1 MNSASYPSGRY
12 CSSSPGVDLD
22 VDRPVEV
29 EEGHHH
35 ITRQEGG
42 EEEEEEEEEEER
54 DHPGATLG
62 VIW

>member
-1 MNSASYPSGRY
+1 M
-12 CSSSPGVDLD
+12 DLD

-42 EEEEEEEEEEER
+42 EEEEEEEEER